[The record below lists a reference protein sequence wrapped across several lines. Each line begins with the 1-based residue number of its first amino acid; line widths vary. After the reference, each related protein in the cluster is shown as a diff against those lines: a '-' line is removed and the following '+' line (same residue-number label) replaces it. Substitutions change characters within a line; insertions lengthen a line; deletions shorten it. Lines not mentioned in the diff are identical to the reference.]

1 MEFSK
6 QFIEIMDA
14 LADRAGIIIDWGSK
28 NVVPYVQD
36 LGGRLVNYEI
46 ATSVAWVVLSLL
58 PIIFT
63 ISGYKKIVKDDGAD
77 EFFIV
82 AIFIGFFVSAIG
94 IVVIGFQIFD
104 IIEAL
109 TIPEKTI
116 YDMMKTYIK

>member
-14 LADRAGIIIDWGSK
+14 LADRVGIIIDWGSK

-116 YDMMKTYIK
+116 YDMMKTYMK